1 MFKKHIK
8 PGIAYGSGFTLI
20 ELAIIIVIL
29 GVIATVGIPVMGN
42 MINASKVSATENEL
56 YTLKIALVGKT
67 GDGGIRGY
75 ENDVGALPP
84 TLQGLFI
91 KPAGVSDW
99 NRFTKI
105 GWNGPYIDGDNG
117 EYMKDAWGAIY
128 VYDSAGRTIK
138 SVGGRD
144 TITVAF

>member
-1 MFKKHIK
+1 MFKVHIK
-8 PGIAYGSGFTLI
+8 PGITKGSGFTLI

-42 MINASKVSATENEL
+42 MINASKASATGEEL
-56 YTLKIALVGKT
+56 QTLKIAIVGKS
-67 GDGGIRGY
+67 GSRSVRGY
-75 ENDVGALPP
+75 ENDVGAPP
-84 TLQGLFI
+84 PGLQGLFV

-99 NRFTKI
+99 NKFTRI

-117 EYMKDAWGAIY
+117 GYLKDAWGVDY
-128 VYDSAGRTIK
+128 VYNSVDRTIK

-144 TITVAF
+144 TITVVF

>member
-1 MFKKHIK
+1 MYRKHNK
-8 PGIAYGSGFTLI
+8 PGISIGSGFTLI

-42 MINASKVSATENEL
+42 MINASRISATRGEL
-56 YTLKIALVGKT
+56 QSLKIAIVGKRGT
-67 GDGGIRGY
+67 GNIRGY
-75 ENDVGALPP
+75 ENDVCALPP
-84 TLQGLFI
+84 GLQGLFT

-99 NRFTKI
+99 NKFARI

-117 EYMKDAWGAIY
+117 EYLKDAWGVDYI
-128 VYDSAGRTIK
+128 YDSAGRTII
-138 SVGGRD
+138 SVGGQD